1 MSSAH
6 LMTITKIGAG
16 AMSALDTVSLEDV
29 FEAVVGNEKLAEQTK
44 VVREKKALFDQIGG
58 GDKKHPTYKDLGFA
72 KCNLPTLVPAG
83 VIEGAIKDSQ
93 SRITYSGMMSLDF
106 DDLVDPAEVRD
117 ALKEIPYI
125 LMAFVSPSG
134 TGVKAFA
141 AIGECSDL
149 EYFKAAFRHVSADL
163 RRRGCSLDESCKN
176 YNRLTFLAHD
186 PDAWLREDAKPI
198 KVKVENLQ
206 ASKVKLKPKAVTLTP
221 LCPVSDALN
230 ARFKGPCKR
239 VQDQWESGGY
249 SQDYTNLHRALAGEI
264 CKLTAD
270 PGEQAALFENS
281 FAYRGPDDH
290 RKSANAFLIARGKV
304 EKENSVKIDFSPET
318 VTSYLETLK
327 PAPQEGGFPTSLVGS
342 GKFAEPLDF
351 VHGLLIEG
359 AMSVVYGPSNCGKS
373 FWCLH
378 LAAAVATG
386 TDFFGAGTD
395 SGAVLYFGL
404 EGSVGI
410 RNRGLALKKK
420 GLLPKGSPLHQCF
433 SPLSLLEEGHTDLV
447 AQTAARIEAESGQ
460 SLKLIVVDTYARAMA
475 GGDENNGQDTSVVV
489 ARVDAIRA
497 ATGAHVM
504 LIHHCGKDEAR
515 GARGHSSLRAATDTE
530 IEITRPDPYTPS
542 VVSVKKQ
549 RDLPI
554 GETTYFSL
562 LPVDLGV
569 GRRGLPVTSCIVR
582 EESGDGN
589 AEPTKGEKSN
599 AGRRSKF
606 SPDLL
611 LELLPL
617 PTAQA
622 WQGKAAELG
631 ISRTV
636 FYELKAG
643 LEKAKKCYQ
652 LGGSW
657 VRSEVALNFG

>member
-1 MSSAH
+1 MST
-6 LMTITKIGAG
+6 MTITKIGAG
-16 AMSALDTVSLEDV
+16 PMFALDMVSLEDV
-29 FEAVVGNEKLAEQTK
+29 FEAITGSEKLAEQTK
-44 VVREKKALFDQIGG
+44 IVREKKARFDQIGG

-83 VIEGAIKDSQ
+83 VIEGAIKDSH

-106 DDLVDPAEVRD
+106 DDLADPAEVRD
-117 ALKEIPYI
+117 SLKKVPYI
-125 LMAFVSPSG
+125 MMAFISPSG

-141 AIGECSDL
+141 TIGPCPDL
-149 EYFKAAFRHVSADL
+149 EYWKAAFLTLQTDL
-163 RRRGCSLDESCKN
+163 EKRGLEVDATCKN

-186 PDAWLREDAKPI
+186 PDAWLKQDAVPL
-198 KVKVENLQ
+198 KVKVEKLT
-206 ASKVKLKPKAVTLTP
+206 APAPKPKVKVEEVSPASDISDALFTRFKPLCAAITNRWKSGGYPSQSEADFALAMDICTLTP
-221 LCPVSDALN
+221 HPGERSALFMSSPLWRNHRKMDLALN
-230 ARFKGPCKR
+230 K
-239 VQDQWESGGY
+239 
-249 SQDYTNLHRALAGEI
+249 AG
-264 CKLTAD
+264 
-270 PGEQAALFENS
+270 
-281 FAYRGPDDH
+281 
-290 RKSANAFLIARGKV
+290 GKV
-304 EKENSVKIDFSPET
+304 EKENSVKVDFSPVT
-318 VTSYLETLK
+318 VDAYLESLK
-327 PAPQEGGFPTSLVGS
+327 PAPQEGGFPTSLVGT

-395 SGAVLYFGL
+395 QGAVLYFGL

-433 SPLSLLEEGHTDLV
+433 SPLSLLDAGHTELV
-447 AQTAARIEAESGQ
+447 AQTASRIEAESGQ
-460 SLKLIVVDTYARAMA
+460 PLKLIVVDTYARAMA
-475 GGDENNGQDTSVVV
+475 GGDENNGQDTSIVV

-530 IEITRPDPYTPS
+530 IEVTRPDPYTPS

-569 GRRGLPVTSCIVR
+569 GRRGDQVTSCIVR

-589 AEPTKGEKSN
+589 VEPTKERKSN
-599 AGRRSKF
+599 AGRPSKF

-622 WQGKAAELG
+622 WQAKAAELG